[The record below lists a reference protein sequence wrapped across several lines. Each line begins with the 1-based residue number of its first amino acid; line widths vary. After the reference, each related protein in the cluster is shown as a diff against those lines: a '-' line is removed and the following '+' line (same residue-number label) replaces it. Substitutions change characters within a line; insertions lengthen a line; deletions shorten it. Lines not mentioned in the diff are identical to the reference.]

1 MIWTTC
7 KVRKAELQNTNNVLY
22 IHRYYRAF
30 ENGLIGG
37 YTRQGFPDSVDDDCV
52 DVEDNSVEDRLG
64 LRGKGK
70 VLIGFDW
77 KSFGTWK

>member
-1 MIWTTC
+1 MKKGRVT
-7 KVRKAELQNTNNVLY
+7 KHQQLLY

-52 DVEDNSVEDRLG
+52 DVEDHSVEDRLG

-70 VLIGFDW
+70 VLLGFDRKSLGAW
-77 KSFGTWK
+77 K